1 MSRLKKVNELQSEKT
16 ILKEI
21 LAIIDKRLVAKLI
34 KDRLNNVL

>member
-21 LAIIDKRLVAKLI
+21 SAIIDKRLVAKLI